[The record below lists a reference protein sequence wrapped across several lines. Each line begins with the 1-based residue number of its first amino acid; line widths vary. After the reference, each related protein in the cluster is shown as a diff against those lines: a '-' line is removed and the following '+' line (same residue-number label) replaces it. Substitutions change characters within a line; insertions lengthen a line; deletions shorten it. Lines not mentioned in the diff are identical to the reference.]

1 MNPIFIIL
9 ILLFYITCLWK
20 IFEKAGEK
28 GWLILIPIVNI
39 FYFFKISDKS
49 PNWFFVLP
57 LIIIAKLWNNDV
69 NGGADHLTINSL
81 ISIASLIFIFSIA
94 RSFTRKFGD
103 NSFWHP
109 LAFIFVNF
117 LYLPLLAFDKEAIY
131 NSIDRG
137 VDDKFSNNSLKHKAP
152 KEILKWHFI
161 TNSLFLLLC
170 FIIYTEGAPR
180 YYYAVSIIVWGG
192 VSLILNTSNWN
203 VGKDEFSKN
212 LSKDKLDTSSQHIIN
227 EKINEQFSFNK
238 KDDVINKDEKRFIE
252 NELKEPPSKKYESI
266 VDEITSLNDL
276 KEKGI
281 LSEEEFNEQKKKLL
295 KQ

>member
-9 ILLFYITCLWK
+9 ILLFYITCWWK
-20 IFEKAGEK
+20 IFEKAGKK
-28 GWLILIPIVNI
+28 GWLTLIPIVNV

-57 LIIIAKLWNNDV
+57 LIHFAHLWNREF
-69 NGGADHLTINSL
+69 NGTGPDYFPVSIMITISGFL
-81 ISIASLIFIFSIA
+81 FLFPIV
-94 RSFTRKFGD
+94 RSFTRKFDD

-109 LAFIFVNF
+109 IAFIFVNF
-117 LYLPLLAFDKEAIY
+117 LYIPLLAFDKEAIY
-131 NSIDRG
+131 NSIDRD
-137 VDDKFSNNSLKHKAP
+137 VDDTLSNNSLINKKR
-152 KEILKWHFI
+152 KKWHFI

-170 FIIYTEGAPR
+170 FIIYSEGAPS
-180 YYYAVSIIVWGG
+180 YYYAVSIMLWGG
-192 VSLILNTSNWN
+192 VSLVIKEWN
-203 VGKDEFSKN
+203 NIDEDE
-212 LSKDKLDTSSQHIIN
+212 LETPGQQIIN
-227 EKINEQFSFNK
+227 KKINENFDSNR
-238 KDDVINKDEKRFIE
+238 KDDVINKDEKRFKE
-252 NELKEPPSKKYESI
+252 KEVKEPFSIKYESI

>member
-1 MNPIFIIL
+1 MNPIFALPIL
-9 ILLFYITCLWK
+9 FFYITCWWK

-57 LIIIAKLWNNDV
+57 LINLAHLVNNDPSITVLSEDHLIVSSLINLTGILFLFPIAK
-69 NGGADHLTINSL
+69 
-81 ISIASLIFIFSIA
+81 
-94 RSFTRKFGD
+94 SFTRKFDD

-117 LYLPLLAFDKEAIY
+117 LYIPLLAFDKEAIY
-131 NSIDRG
+131 NSIDKDA
-137 VDDKFSNNSLKHKAP
+137 DDTLSNNSLINKKR
-152 KEILKWHFI
+152 KKWHFI
-161 TNSLFLLLC
+161 INSLFLLLC

-180 YYYAVSIIVWGG
+180 YYYALSIIVWGG
-192 VSLILNTSNWN
+192 VSLILKTDWN
-203 VGKDEFSKN
+203 VDKDEFSKN

-252 NELKEPPSKKYESI
+252 NELKELPSKKYESI